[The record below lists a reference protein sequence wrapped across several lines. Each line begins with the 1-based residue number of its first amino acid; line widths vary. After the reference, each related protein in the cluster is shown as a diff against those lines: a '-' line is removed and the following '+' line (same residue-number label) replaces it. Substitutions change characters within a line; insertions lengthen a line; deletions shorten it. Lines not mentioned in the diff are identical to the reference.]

1 MLVQPRD
8 EEVDELGDGLEDL
21 EVDVEFVMRNFQENL
36 KAWKWELLLVSS
48 LVLYKRLH
56 TWTYR

>member
-1 MLVQPRD
+1 M
-8 EEVDELGDGLEDL
+8 DELVDGLEDL

-36 KAWKWELLLVSS
+36 KAWKSELLLVSS